1 MKSQWDSIY
10 SPLDEADIL
19 HDPFCA
25 LTLPSLGKFKQFT
38 KKSNVICNY
47 SDSVKRDFLR
57 ALAVEIFAHPCDIYT
72 LNKYEDNVR
81 HGEQLSTKEINANMS
96 HKDFLCSLRHKK

>member
-25 LTLPSLGKFKQFT
+25 LTLPSLGKFKQLH
-38 KKSNVICNY
+38 KNSNVICHY
-47 SDSVKRDFLR
+47 SDSVKRDF
-57 ALAVEIFAHPCDIYT
+57 
-72 LNKYEDNVR
+72 
-81 HGEQLSTKEINANMS
+81 
-96 HKDFLCSLRHKK
+96 